1 MLVGEQGEES
11 DPEGCCGA
19 LSTRCP
25 GLHLVR
31 GLPARSAPSGSLVS
45 LYQTRAARLPTGC
58 GGRKPGTQARRGRR
72 PACGTSH
79 PSQLLP
85 CLGPSSWCLRASQP
99 RVALGPRSACDLAWP
114 WDRARPGTL
123 LGTLLQSL
131 PGVLPASSLDA

>member
-1 MLVGEQGEES
+1 MGEQGEES

-31 GLPARSAPSGSLVS
+31 GLRARSAPSGSLIS

-99 RVALGPRSACDLAWP
+99 RVALGPRSAWHP
-114 WDRARPGTL
+114 ARYPAPVSPGCPSRL
-123 LGTLLQSL
+123 LSGCSRSRSCSL
-131 PGVLPASSLDA
+131 